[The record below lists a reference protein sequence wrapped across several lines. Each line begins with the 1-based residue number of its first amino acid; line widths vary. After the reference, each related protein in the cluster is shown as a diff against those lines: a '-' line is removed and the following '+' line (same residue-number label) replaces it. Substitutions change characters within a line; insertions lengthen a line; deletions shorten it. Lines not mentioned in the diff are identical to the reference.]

1 MKDLFTLLLNNQ
13 TPQRARTPMPAI
25 PQLDPS
31 QIEDF
36 IERTLRERR
45 GLQQALADLLA
56 RYDRIPPNNERDLLG
71 RMIDGLKAEIAS
83 RNARAMAISPRL

>member
-1 MKDLFTLLLNNQ
+1 MS
-13 TPQRARTPMPAI
+13 AI

-31 QIEDF
+31 PTEDF

-45 GLQQALADLLA
+45 GLQEALADLLVK
-56 RYDRIPPNNERDLLG
+56 YDRIPPNNEREVLG

-83 RNARAMAISPRL
+83 RNARAMAMGSLP

>member
-1 MKDLFTLLLNNQ
+1 
-13 TPQRARTPMPAI
+13 MPAI

-56 RYDRIPPNNERDLLG
+56 KYDRIPPNNERDLLG

>member
-1 MKDLFTLLLNNQ
+1 
-13 TPQRARTPMPAI
+13 MPAI

-56 RYDRIPPNNERDLLG
+56 RYDRIPPNNERDLLV

>member
-1 MKDLFTLLLNNQ
+1 
-13 TPQRARTPMPAI
+13 MPAT

-31 QIEDF
+31 QTEDF

-45 GLQQALADLLA
+45 GLPAALADLLA
-56 RYDRIPPNNERDLLG
+56 KYDRIPPKDERDVLG

-83 RNARAMAISPRL
+83 RNARAMALRSLP

>member
-1 MKDLFTLLLNNQ
+1 
-13 TPQRARTPMPAI
+13 MPAI

>member
-1 MKDLFTLLLNNQ
+1 
-13 TPQRARTPMPAI
+13 MPAI

-56 RYDRIPPNNERDLLG
+56 RYDRIPPNNERDLLV
-71 RMIDGLKAEIAS
+71 D
-83 RNARAMAISPRL
+83 RL